1 MPQQIVT
8 QRLLADIALEFNLGC
23 DLFAKSN
30 RVIEKYLGAEK
41 LSGDTVQVPIT
52 GGGRTFNTMDL
63 SSFKGTTALKTDRS
77 SVPVRVGPHATAAE
91 LTQEEITLFM
101 EHPEA
106 LSKRVAQLAD
116 EAQTYLYKVLVSGS
130 QAYVAKSTA
139 EQDVRTVFFD
149 AEAGTQASKID
160 GDLIAVTHP
169 TTWNRLVA
177 TLQGTFGPNPTIGQ
191 SLYKNEL
198 GPWAGLKWSKA
209 TSQPNILAADNKTVT
224 GEITITSGQAYSGL
238 GAGDI
243 AGFASPKEGDI
254 TLPFTIDGVFNCD
267 GLGNNTGELKT
278 FTLVYHDA
286 DVMGDGTVAGWYF
299 SVPPCWERG
308 KGRQN
313 CFIEGVSDG
322 DVLPE
327 DGVDDY
333 TGTAAA
339 VLTAGV
345 RYFAP
350 AVMYREK
357 DLLVAVKGVASF
369 YGCDSMTIPT
379 SYREKGILPLRGT
392 AWTDA
397 YAAVSLF
404 RVDVLYGA
412 NVYNGLSIASVWIPV
427 ADPVTADDD
436 DGGDDTQNAGGGDA
450 QNGGETPAA
459 GGDNAGGGTNP

>member
-30 RVIEKYLGAEK
+30 RIIEKNLGAEQ
-41 LSGDTVQVPIT
+41 LSGDTVMVPIT
-52 GGGRTFNTMDL
+52 GGGRTFDKMDL

-77 SVPVRVGPHATAAE
+77 AVPVRVGPHSTAAE

-116 EAQTYLYKVLVSGS
+116 EAQTYLYKILVGGS
-130 QAYVAKSTA
+130 QAYVAKSTS
-139 EQDVRTVFFD
+139 EQDTRTVFFD

-177 TLQGTFGPNPTIGQ
+177 TLQSTFGPNPTLGQ

-224 GEITITSGQAYSGL
+224 GSITISSGAAYSGL
-238 GAGDI
+238 GKSDI
-243 AGFASPKEGDI
+243 AGITNPKEGDI
-254 TLPFTIDGVFNCD
+254 TLPFNISGVNNCD
-267 GLGNNTGELKT
+267 GLGNDTGELKT
-278 FTLVYHDA
+278 FTLVWHEA
-286 DVMGDGTVAGWYF
+286 NVMGEGTLAGWYF
-299 SVPPCWERG
+299 TVPPCWERG

-313 CFIEGVSDG
+313 CFIKGVSDG
-322 DVLPE
+322 DVLHA
-327 DGVDDY
+327 DGVHDY
-333 TGTAAA
+333 QGTASA

-357 DLLVAVKGVASF
+357 DLLVGVKGVASF

-379 SYREKGILPLRGT
+379 NYREKGILPLRGT

-427 ADPVTADDD
+427 S
-436 DGGDDTQNAGGGDA
+436 N
-450 QNGGETPAA
+450 
-459 GGDNAGGGTNP
+459 